1 MYRRVIAPLVA
12 CTLLAFLAYL
22 VYQLAQPF
30 LAAIGVGVVLTV
42 ITFPLYERLRRK
54 LGGRDGAAAALMIL
68 LVVLLLVAPAV
79 GLIGALGQQAAD
91 VYRWG
96 EKAASQDNP
105 VQSIIERLAA
115 YRNHPVLG
123 RGVEWILPQIEAFA
137 ADAKR
142 TVPEAMKKVIG
153 TVTGMLTSVLA
164 NVLQFFL
171 NLILALAATGIFYV
185 RGESLL
191 DEVAALVPLPR
202 ERSRELFSR
211 LGMVTKAVVKGVGL
225 TCMAQGALA
234 GLGFW
239 VAGIPSALLFGVVMA
254 FTGLIPVVG
263 TAIVWVPAVLY
274 LMFTGQA
281 SWGVGLLLWCVLVV
295 GNIDNV
301 LRPLLIGGKAGM
313 PLPLLLVGI
322 LGGLFAYGLKGL
334 IIGPLTLTVLLF
346 VLEEYHREVPDA
358 EEPLPPVAPGPPPAQ
373 G

>member
-1 MYRRVIAPLVA
+1 MYRRVIGPLVA

-22 VYQLAQPF
+22 VYQLARPF
-30 LAAIGVGVVLTV
+30 LAAIGVGLVLTV
-42 ITFPLYERLRRK
+42 ITFPLYDRIRRK
-54 LGGRDGAAAALMIL
+54 LGGRDGAAAALMVL
-68 LVVLLLVAPAV
+68 LVFLLLVIPAV
-79 GLIGALGQQAAD
+79 ALIGVLGEQATD

-105 VQSIIERLAA
+105 VQRTLERLAA

-123 RGVEWILPQIEAFA
+123 RGVEWILPQLEAFA
-137 ADAKR
+137 ANAKH
-142 TVPEAMKKVIG
+142 TVPEAMKKLIG
-153 TVTGMLTSVLA
+153 TVTGMLTSILA
-164 NVLQFFL
+164 NVLAFFL
-171 NLILALAATGIFYV
+171 NLILALAAMGIFYA

-191 DEVAALVPLPR
+191 GEVAALVPLPR
-202 ERSRELFSR
+202 ERSKELFSR

-225 TCMAQGALA
+225 TCLAQGALG

-239 VAGIPSALLFGVVMA
+239 IAGIPSALLFGTVMA

-274 LMFTGQA
+274 LFFTGQTTWA
-281 SWGVGLLLWCVLVV
+281 MGLLLWCALLV

-322 LGGLFAYGLKGL
+322 LGGCSPTGSWG
-334 IIGPLTLTVLLF
+334 
-346 VLEEYHREVPDA
+346 
-358 EEPLPPVAPGPPPAQ
+358 
-373 G
+373 